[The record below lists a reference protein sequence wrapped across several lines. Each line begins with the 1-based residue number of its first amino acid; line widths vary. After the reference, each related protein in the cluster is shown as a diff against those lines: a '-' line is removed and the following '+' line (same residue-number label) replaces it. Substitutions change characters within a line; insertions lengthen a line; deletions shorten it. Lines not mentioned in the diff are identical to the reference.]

1 VYYTKSLQVAR
12 NVSSDYDRLVDFF
25 QDVESYL
32 KGIEIWETQVP
43 SIPQLSAAIVA
54 VFSSVLVLCGMY
66 TRYIRKKRVGRYP
79 AIML

>member
-1 VYYTKSLQVAR
+1 
-12 NVSSDYDRLVDFF
+12 
-25 QDVESYL
+25 VESYL